1 MNFNFVVNFQNM
13 FWLQIRS
20 DFGQF
25 YDQGR
30 ELKPTT
36 LGLFICLKL
45 SKMLELT
52 ADDAEGAHWRAVW
65 AGRGR
70 KAHKGHTFAQ
80 QSSIPRLR
88 ILLEV
93 LRRLANYGA
102 KFGPNS
108 HQQRGEQSGFNGCG

>member
-1 MNFNFVVNFQNM
+1 MILVNFM
-13 FWLQIRS
+13 IREEIS
-20 DFGQF
+20 Q
-25 YDQGR
+25 
-30 ELKPTT
+30 
-36 LGLFICLKL
+36 KL

-65 AGRGR
+65 AGGGR
-70 KAHKGHTFAQ
+70 QTHKGHTFAQ
-80 QSSIPRLR
+80 QSSIPRLG